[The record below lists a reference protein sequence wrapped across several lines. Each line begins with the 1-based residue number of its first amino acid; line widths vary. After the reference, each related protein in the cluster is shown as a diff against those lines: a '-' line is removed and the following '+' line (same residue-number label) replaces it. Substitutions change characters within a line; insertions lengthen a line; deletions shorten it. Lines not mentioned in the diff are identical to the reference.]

1 MIMKRS
7 SLLITIAT
15 AFALLSAGCSV
26 LNPQA
31 ATSALQASGTITAHS
46 VLLAPEIGGKLTE
59 ITASKGASVKSGDIL
74 FKLDDQLLL
83 AQLSQA
89 QAAVQVAQANL
100 DLARQRQAGS
110 QTQLDQALQAARLQ
124 NEPGR
129 TTAWKAAQADKIDLP
144 VWYFEKSEIITAL
157 QSDLSD
163 AQANL
168 ETELSNLNREISNA
182 SNSDFVQAEQ
192 RLAKAQEAYTIA
204 VQVLDQAKAAK
215 NTVDLSDS
223 AQKQL
228 DSAQSEL
235 DAAQKSYDQMLTGD
249 SANRVREARSRV
261 AVARERLNVTQD
273 KLDAQL
279 TGSDALVVKSAQS
292 GVDQAATAVSQAE
305 AALAQAQAGLKLVQV
320 QLAKTSVAAPVS
332 GIVLSQPVNA
342 GETVSAGTVV
352 VEIGSLDQVTL
363 TVFIPE
369 NEYGQISLG
378 QKASITVDSYP
389 GRTFTGSV
397 TFISD
402 LAEFTPRNVQTIE
415 SRSSTVYKVEL
426 SLDNPGGELK
436 PGMPA
441 DAVFN

>member
-1 MIMKRS
+1 MKHT
-7 SLLITIAT
+7 SLFILILTVFAT
-15 AFALLSAGCSV
+15 LGAGCAV
-26 LNPQA
+26 LNSQA
-31 ATSALQASGTITAHS
+31 VTGALKASGTITARS
-46 VLLAPEIGGKLTE
+46 VQLAPEIGGRLIE
-59 ITASKGASVKSGDIL
+59 INTSKGATVKAGDLL
-74 FKLDDQLLL
+74 FKLDDQLLQ
-83 AQLSQA
+83 AQQSQA

-100 DLARQRQAGS
+100 DLANQRLAGS
-110 QTQLDQALQAARLQ
+110 QTQLDQVLQAARLQ
-124 NEPGR
+124 DQAEH
-129 TTAWKAAQADKIDLP
+129 TTAWKATQADKINLP
-144 VWYFEKSEIITAL
+144 VWYFEKNEVITAL
-157 QSDLSD
+157 QADLSD

-168 ETELSNLNREISNA
+168 NTELSNLDRELNNA
-182 SNSDFVQAEQ
+182 SNSDFINAEK
-192 RLAKAQEAYTIA
+192 RLAKAQQAYTIA

-279 TGSDALVVKSAQS
+279 TGSDSLAVKSAQT
-292 GVDQAATAVSQAE
+292 GVDQAKTAVSQAE

-320 QLAKTSVAAPVS
+320 QLAKTSVSAPVS
-332 GIVLSQPVNA
+332 GIVLSQPVNP
-342 GETVSAGTVV
+342 GETVAAGTVV
-352 VEIGSLDQVTL
+352 VEIGDLEQLTL

-369 NEYGQISLG
+369 NQYGQIHLG

-389 GRTFTGSV
+389 GRTFSGSV
-397 TFISD
+397 TYISD
-402 LAEFTPRNVQTIE
+402 QAEFTPRNVQTIE

-426 SLDNPGGELK
+426 TLNNQSAELK

-441 DAVFN
+441 DAVFD